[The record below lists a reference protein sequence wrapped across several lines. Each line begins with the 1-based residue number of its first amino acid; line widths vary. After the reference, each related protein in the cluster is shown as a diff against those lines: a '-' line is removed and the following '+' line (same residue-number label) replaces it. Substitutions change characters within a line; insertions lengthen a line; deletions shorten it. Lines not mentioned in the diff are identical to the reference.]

1 MKKILA
7 FLLVAVLALSIMP
20 LALAAEELVMGSWR
34 NDDAEEVQ
42 EMLDKYAE
50 QSGLKVKFSPTQST
64 QYNPQLRLNLD
75 NKTGP
80 DLFYSRSYKAGKE
93 LHEAGFNVDVT
104 DYPGMKE
111 NFSAAALEGWMGD
124 DGKMFAVPVAAVS
137 HIVYYNTEI
146 FEKYDLKVPET
157 FEEFIELCEKI
168 KEINKDDPKKAI
180 APLANGIKSEWD
192 ILECV
197 YLGMLPNYVGGA
209 DNRALYE
216 KGEKKMND
224 ADFLASLEDFAKLV
238 KYLPNG
244 FEAIGNDDGPGL
256 LVKGKAA
263 MFIDGSWS
271 CGTYKNKFEF
281 DKIGVFAIPAPKGR
295 TPGMC
300 LHADYGIAGNAASK
314 HPEEVKKFL
323 EWVASKEGA
332 AFIAKY
338 TPAGFFP
345 IINGQLEISDPL
357 SQQIYKLNEGKILDS
372 RFIWKTFTAIYNDMR
387 IDLDKIC
394 KGEMTAKE
402 AADHFAE
409 LQAKVLEQ
417 K

>member
-7 FLLVAVLALSIMP
+7 FLLVAVLALSVMP
-20 LALAAEELVMGSWR
+20 LSFAAEELVMGSWR
-34 NDDAEEVQ
+34 NDDAEINQ

-50 QSGLKVKFSPTQST
+50 QSGLKIKFSPTQST
-64 QYNPQLRLNLD
+64 QYNSQLRLNLD

-80 DLFYSRSYKAGKE
+80 DLFYSRSYAAGKE
-93 LHEAGFNVDVT
+93 LHVAGFNVDVT
-104 DYPGMKE
+104 DFPGVKE
-111 NFSAAALEGWMGD
+111 NFSASALEGWMGD

-146 FEKYDLKVPET
+146 FEKNNLKVPET
-157 FEEFIELCEKI
+157 FEELLELCEKI
-168 KEINKDDPKKAI
+168 KALNI
-180 APLANGIKSEWD
+180 APFANGIKDEWD

-238 KYLPNG
+238 KYLPEG
-244 FEAIGNDDGPGL
+244 FEAIGNSDGPAL
-256 LVKGKAA
+256 LVNGQAA

-271 CGTYKNKFEF
+271 CGSYKRQYEF
-281 DKIGVFAIPAPKGR
+281 DKVGVFAIPAPKGR

-300 LHADYGIAGNAASK
+300 MHADYGMAGNAASK
-314 HPEEVKKFL
+314 NPEEVKKFL
-323 EWVASKEGA
+323 EWIASKEGA
-332 AFIAKY
+332 EFVAKY

-345 IINGQLEISDPL
+345 IINGQFELSDPL
-357 SQQIYKLNEGKILDS
+357 TQQIYKLNEGKVLDS
-372 RFIWKTFTAIYNDMR
+372 RFIWKTFAGCYNDMR

-394 KGEMTAKE
+394 RGEITAQQ

-409 LQAKVLEQ
+409 LQAKTLEA